1 MAELNWTDA
10 QWQKVNNAVT
20 EAFNKSSIASA
31 FLPCYGPLPES
42 VQNVQDENLTATVT
56 AGTSVTVTVSDDTT
70 LKLFNLRVFVELSNE
85 QVADE
90 SLSSALL
97 AFRRA
102 ANTLAQ
108 VEDDI
113 VFNGYDD
120 AQALAAGE
128 NRTKAK
134 ALLAGFPP
142 QLLPEVVGNQ
152 PKALIGLVHV
162 DPTGTV
168 GTLPQIQACAAKRGR
183 AQKPGEH
190 VVGEVAQAVV
200 KLEAAFHPGP
210 FACVLDAD
218 LFKAVH
224 TPDRGLLPA
233 DSIRPLLNGPLL
245 RSGRMLANSGIVV
258 SLANT
263 DIDIVVGT
271 PPTVQFLQLDAS
283 AKYHFRVYEKFI
295 SRIKDKTAVQGIGA

>member
-42 VQNVQDENLTATVT
+42 AQNVQDENLTATVT

-142 QLLPEVVGNQ
+142 QLLPEVV
-152 PKALIGLVHV
+152 
-162 DPTGTV
+162 
-168 GTLPQIQACAAKRGR
+168 
-183 AQKPGEH
+183 
-190 VVGEVAQAVV
+190 
-200 KLEAAFHPGP
+200 
-210 FACVLDAD
+210 
-218 LFKAVH
+218 
-224 TPDRGLLPA
+224 
-233 DSIRPLLNGPLL
+233 
-245 RSGRMLANSGIVV
+245 
-258 SLANT
+258 
-263 DIDIVVGT
+263 
-271 PPTVQFLQLDAS
+271 
-283 AKYHFRVYEKFI
+283 
-295 SRIKDKTAVQGIGA
+295 